1 MSSPRASR
9 QTRPRWLDPKLFLGI
24 LLVLGSMAA
33 GARIIANADQTAE
46 IWVAK
51 EDIPENSIV
60 TSEMLGVT
68 RVRFTETADSEK
80 YLSPQSK
87 LTPETRAVRTIAKG
101 EFVPAKA
108 LTDKPD
114 PRLTDIAIP
123 VEGNALTTGLGRGD
137 KVDVWVVPED
147 IEDQTESSGTDTG
160 EDEGGEP
167 VSQNPAAELV
177 LSEVT
182 VIGLPEGGGLGG
194 SRSSAVTVRFP
205 ADDSVDVG
213 RVTYLVSTG
222 QVSIAKHVA
231 PGE

>member
-1 MSSPRASR
+1 MSSPKASR

-33 GARIIANADQTAE
+33 GARIIANADQTTE
-46 IWVAK
+46 IWVAA
-51 EDIPENSIV
+51 EDIPENAIV
-60 TSEMLGVT
+60 TSEMLDVA
-68 RVRFTETADSEK
+68 RVRFTRDADSNQ
-80 YLSPQSK
+80 YLSPRSK
-87 LTPETRAVRTIAKG
+87 LTPNTRAVRTIAKG

-108 LTDKPD
+108 LSDKPD
-114 PRLTDIAIP
+114 PRLTDLAIP
-123 VEGNALTTGLGRGD
+123 VEGNALTSGLSRGD
-137 KVDVWVVPED
+137 RVDVWVVPDDVED
-147 IEDQTESSGTDTG
+147 AARGGDADG
-160 EDEGGEP
+160 EDGQATKDP
-167 VSQNPAAELV
+167 SAELV
-177 LSEVT
+177 LSDVT

-205 ADDSVDVG
+205 ADDSVDIG